1 MSLREW
7 VRLADLALER
17 ESSAICVDSVSRARH
32 WFNTVL
38 PAAFVNHPRFE
49 EAKGRETTAAYL
61 SARPKVQALLDDL
74 KAVPTWSGRLR
85 LLGEHLFP
93 GEAYMR
99 EVYAPWSRQ
108 PLPVLYVVRVL
119 KGMVS
124 WFR

>member
-1 MSLREW
+1 MYPDLHRHLDGSLRPATVAE
-7 VRLADLALER
+7 LASELGLTVPENLAF
-17 ESSAICVDSVSRARH
+17 SAGMGLDAALAR
-32 WFNTVL
+32 
-38 PAAFVNHPRFE
+38 
-49 EAKGRETTAAYL
+49 
-61 SARPKVQALLDDL
+61 VQALLDDL